1 MRSDVA
7 RLPASPGVYRFR
19 DAGGRVLYIGRA
31 TALRSRVASYWLN
44 LGDRPH
50 LARMVRNVTRIEAV
64 ACQSV
69 HEAAWFERNLLEER
83 MPRWNRTPGGA
94 ETPGY
99 LLLDATARTPG
110 LRMVHRA
117 VPGVPG
123 GDLPGGGPHPAAAS
137 PGTPPPGQLFGP
149 YLGGTKIRQALS
161 GLRRVYPL
169 AYAGD
174 RLTSAE
180 RDMAAKLGVRTAD
193 RESLVAALMAVLRR
207 EPAAVAH
214 ARGELERSRDRAAAE
229 LAFERAGRVQD
240 EIRALE
246 WITAP
251 QRATTRDGGDGEV
264 HGWADGVLVSFTIRG
279 GRLCEWTQRR
289 CSRPAAAQRLAASPP
304 AWAAFAQ
311 HNADLAATLGDGS
324 PAHDT

>member
-50 LARMVRNVTRIEAV
+50 LARMVRNVARIEAV
-64 ACQSV
+64 ACESV
-69 HEAAWFERNLLEER
+69 HEAAWLERNLLEER

-99 LLLDATARTPG
+99 LLLDATSGTPG
-110 LRMVHRA
+110 LRMVHRP
-117 VPGVPG
+117 V
-123 GDLPGGGPHPAAAS
+123 
-137 PGTPPPGQLFGP
+137 TGQLFGP

-174 RLTSAE
+174 RLTGAE

-193 RESLVAALMAVLRR
+193 RESLVTALVAVLRR

-251 QRATTRDGGDGEV
+251 QRATTRRGGDAEV

-289 CSRPAAAQRLAASPP
+289 CSRPAAARRLADSPP
-304 AWAAFAQ
+304 TWASFAQ
-311 HNADLAATLGDGS
+311 RNADLAAALGCVS